1 MGRPLRKVPLS
12 RRMRAVRSRVMESR
26 SNTGCAPG
34 WSSFFV
40 VSSSASAGTLTL
52 IAGANATTTVSFS
65 YHVQDVW
72 DGQSTSLHRAKVFST
87 SDPAGEWAT
96 ISKVSSATDSSSS
109 PTSRLFRG
117 DIFLSS
123 DAAKAGTGNDG
134 VWVQDGDTV
143 TVSYVDSNGA
153 LIDSDALT
161 VDGVKPTISNIVPA
175 DGTITNVA
183 SPTVTFDVTDMGS
196 GISTSNFSTDITLK
210 INGWLVSASKIS
222 YQAIAG
228 GFRAIFS
235 QGTSWSN
242 SNGSGGFSVTDS
254 TEFSLEMTATDQ
266 AGNTQTVS
274 GTSANVTI
282 DKTKPVLSSAGTGS
296 ANTTVVVSFSDVSG
310 LDASSVDVS
319 DFAVAGATVST
330 AVQDPNDKNKVIL
343 TVSALASDAKPLI
356 TVSNVSDLAGNDV
369 ATNSQVTATDG
380 IKPVISNVAINK
392 SLAVLGDVVSVTLGT
407 D

>member
-1 MGRPLRKVPLS
+1 
-12 RRMRAVRSRVMESR
+12 
-26 SNTGCAPG
+26 
-34 WSSFFV
+34 
-40 VSSSASAGTLTL
+40 
-52 IAGANATTTVSFS
+52 
-65 YHVQDVW
+65 
-72 DGQSTSLHRAKVFST
+72 
-87 SDPAGEWAT
+87 
-96 ISKVSSATDSSSS
+96 
-109 PTSRLFRG
+109 LFRG

-228 GFRAIFS
+228 GFRAIFA